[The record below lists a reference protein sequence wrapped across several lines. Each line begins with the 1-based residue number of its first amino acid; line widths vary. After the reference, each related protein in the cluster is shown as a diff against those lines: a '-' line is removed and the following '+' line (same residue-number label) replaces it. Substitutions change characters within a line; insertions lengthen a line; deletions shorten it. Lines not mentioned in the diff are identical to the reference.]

1 MDVVEAEAA
10 LCHPVCRHRAVDA
23 AGQHIEGAAG
33 SSDRQTTLTLYFR
46 AMDIRTVIADLHD
59 DLELRVL
66 DVHPQVVVPAQQ
78 IGPQLPHQFGTGHG
92 EGLIGTAG
100 LDLEGLDAVEL
111 SPR

>member
-33 SSDRQTTLTLYFR
+33 GAHRQATLTLYFR

-59 DLELRVL
+59 DLELRFL
-66 DVHPQVVVPAQQ
+66 
-78 IGPQLPHQFGTGHG
+78 TS
-92 EGLIGTAG
+92 T
-100 LDLEGLDAVEL
+100 
-111 SPR
+111 RR